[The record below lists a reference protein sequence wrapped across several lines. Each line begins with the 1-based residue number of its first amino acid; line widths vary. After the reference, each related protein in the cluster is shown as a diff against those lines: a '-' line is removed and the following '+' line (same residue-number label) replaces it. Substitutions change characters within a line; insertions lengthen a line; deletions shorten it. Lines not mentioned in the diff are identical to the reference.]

1 MNCRDAQVYIATQRP
16 NDLAPAEHAA
26 LRQHL
31 QGCAACRDALALTQH
46 DDDAIEQWVASAPV
60 SGFSHTVARLQQAQ
74 QLHPARRHL
83 RRAGW
88 PSAITPVVIGA
99 VVCAIAVLLLV
110 ANPRLL
116 QIAFDASQTISSPSS
131 PADAPGHFDAVSLV
145 AVTPHSNTTL
155 SGRVMLQ
162 AQVGYALASAPEA
175 IVSVRLV
182 GQAPTTRYFGES
194 RVVRAGKGQ
203 VTLQFTLDAARA
215 IQVLDS
221 TTARLEV
228 VVRAPNPDGSTRLLA
243 QEVFHEVTYALTP

>member
-1 MNCRDAQVYIATQRP
+1 
-16 NDLAPAEHAA
+16 
-26 LRQHL
+26 
-31 QGCAACRDALALTQH
+31 
-46 DDDAIEQWVASAPV
+46 
-60 SGFSHTVARLQQAQ
+60 
-74 QLHPARRHL
+74 
-83 RRAGW
+83 
-88 PSAITPVVIGA
+88 
-99 VVCAIAVLLLV
+99 
-110 ANPRLL
+110 
-116 QIAFDASQTISSPSS
+116 
-131 PADAPGHFDAVSLV
+131 
-145 AVTPHSNTTL
+145 
-155 SGRVMLQ
+155 MLQ